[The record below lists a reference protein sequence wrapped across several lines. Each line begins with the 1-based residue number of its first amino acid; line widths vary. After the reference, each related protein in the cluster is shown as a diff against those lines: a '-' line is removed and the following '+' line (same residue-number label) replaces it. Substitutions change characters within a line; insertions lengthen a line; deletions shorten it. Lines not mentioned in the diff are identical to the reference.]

1 MLHDPLWY
9 KLMFCIQRCKNSDG
23 DIIDS
28 IQLIYHTLEAAH
40 LFCVGTEVV
49 LQYLL
54 QYYCNSYICY
64 TSSKKTPHKK
74 LLEIISGKGYADS
87 SLYVYFLKE
96 TKRHNRCVDSMKS
109 EQNFHNIISSSSPA
123 NSSDPFIGTVWR
135 HPDSYTHLVWASAQW
150 SLYMCT
156 VCRIQLNR
164 SQGDLCWINLRDSSQ
179 SIKSLTV
186 ISRRVK

>member
-9 KLMFCIQRCKNSDG
+9 KLMFCIQRCKNSDE

-64 TSSKKTPHKK
+64 TSSKKKK
-74 LLEIISGKGYADS
+74 NPQKTIRNYIRQRE
-87 SLYVYFLKE
+87 
-96 TKRHNRCVDSMKS
+96 C
-109 EQNFHNIISSSSPA
+109 
-123 NSSDPFIGTVWR
+123 
-135 HPDSYTHLVWASAQW
+135 
-150 SLYMCT
+150 
-156 VCRIQLNR
+156 
-164 SQGDLCWINLRDSSQ
+164 
-179 SIKSLTV
+179 
-186 ISRRVK
+186 

>member
-9 KLMFCIQRCKNSDG
+9 KLMFCIQRCKNSDE

-64 TSSKKTPHKK
+64 TSSKKNPHKK
-74 LLEIISGKGYADS
+74 LLEIISGKGNADS

-123 NSSDPFIGTVWR
+123 NNSSDPFIGTV
-135 HPDSYTHLVWASAQW
+135 
-150 SLYMCT
+150 
-156 VCRIQLNR
+156 
-164 SQGDLCWINLRDSSQ
+164 
-179 SIKSLTV
+179 
-186 ISRRVK
+186 